1 MLKLYNTMSRKI
13 EEFKPISEKEVT
25 MYNCGP
31 TVYDYA
37 HVGNLRSYIFADILK
52 RSLLYNDFNVKQ
64 VINIT
69 DVGHLTG
76 DSDEGEDKIEKSAR
90 LESKSASEVAEFYT
104 NAFKQDLIKLNILSP
119 EIWAKATDHIQEMID
134 LVKMLEKNGFT
145 YKISD
150 GIYFDTSKSKEYG
163 KLAKLNLEGQ
173 EEGARVEVNSE
184 KRNPTDFALWKFSPK
199 EQKRQM
205 EWDSP
210 WGVGFPGWHLECSA
224 MSMKYLGETL
234 DIHTGGIDAT
244 PVHHTNEIAQSE
256 AATGKT
262 FVNYWLHSEFLLIN
276 DGRMG
281 KSKGNFITL
290 QTIEN
295 KGFDPIVYRFFCLSS
310 HYRSK
315 LNFSWEALANARNG
329 WDKFKKKFMDL
340 GKVDGQVDQV
350 VFDRFKEY
358 IDNDLSIPQALAV
371 AWDVL
376 KSDSSDAD
384 KRATL
389 LAFDKV
395 FGLNLENLHKEEV
408 NIPAEVQV
416 LIDKRLQARRDK
428 KWDKADDLRKE
439 IEDLGWLIEDAAD
452 STVIKKK

>member
-1 MLKLYNTMSRKI
+1 MSRKI

>member
-1 MLKLYNTMSRKI
+1 MKLYNTMSRKI

>member
-1 MLKLYNTMSRKI
+1 MSRKL
-13 EEFKPISEKEVT
+13 EEFKPISKKEVT

-37 HVGNLRSYIFADILK
+37 HIGNLRSYIFADILK
-52 RSLLYNDFNVKQ
+52 RTLLLNDYTVKQ

-90 LESKSASEVAEFYT
+90 LESKRADEIALFYT
-104 NAFKQDLIKLNILSP
+104 KAFKQDLNSLNILVP
-119 EIWAKATDHIQEMID
+119 DIWAKATEHVQEMID
-134 LVKMLEKNGFT
+134 LIKKLEEKGCT
-145 YKISD
+145 YEISD
-150 GIYFDTSKSKEYG
+150 GIYFDTSKVKDYG
-163 KLAKLNLEGQ
+163 RLAKLNLVGQ

-184 KRNPTDFALWKFSPK
+184 KKNPTDFALWKFSSK

-205 EWDSP
+205 EWESP

-281 KSKGNFITL
+281 KSEGNFITL
-290 QTIEN
+290 QTVEN

-315 LNFSWEALANARNG
+315 LNFSWEALANAKNG
-329 WDKFKKKFMDL
+329 WDKFKKKFIDL
-340 GKVDGQVDQV
+340 GKVNGQVDQG
-350 VFDRFKEY
+350 VFDKFKEHV
-358 IDNDLSIPQALAV
+358 DNDLSIPQALAV
-371 AWDVL
+371 AWEIF
-376 KSDSSDAD
+376 KSDSSDAN

-389 LAFDKV
+389 IACDQVL
-395 FGLNLENLHKEEV
+395 GLNLENLQKEEV
-408 NIPAEVQV
+408 NIPSEVQD

-439 IEDLGWLIEDAAD
+439 IEELGWLIEDAAD
-452 STVIKKK
+452 SSVVKKK

>member
-1 MLKLYNTMSRKI
+1 
-13 EEFKPISEKEVT
+13 
-25 MYNCGP
+25 
-31 TVYDYA
+31 
-37 HVGNLRSYIFADILK
+37 
-52 RSLLYNDFNVKQ
+52 
-64 VINIT
+64 
-69 DVGHLTG
+69 
-76 DSDEGEDKIEKSAR
+76 
-90 LESKSASEVAEFYT
+90 
-104 NAFKQDLIKLNILSP
+104 
-119 EIWAKATDHIQEMID
+119 
-134 LVKMLEKNGFT
+134 MLEKNGFT

-358 IDNDLSIPQALAV
+358 IYNDLSIPQALAV

>member
-1 MLKLYNTMSRKI
+1 MKLYNTMSRKI

-262 FVNYWLHSEFLLIN
+262 FV
-276 DGRMG
+276 
-281 KSKGNFITL
+281 
-290 QTIEN
+290 
-295 KGFDPIVYRFFCLSS
+295 
-310 HYRSK
+310 
-315 LNFSWEALANARNG
+315 
-329 WDKFKKKFMDL
+329 
-340 GKVDGQVDQV
+340 
-350 VFDRFKEY
+350 
-358 IDNDLSIPQALAV
+358 
-371 AWDVL
+371 
-376 KSDSSDAD
+376 
-384 KRATL
+384 
-389 LAFDKV
+389 
-395 FGLNLENLHKEEV
+395 
-408 NIPAEVQV
+408 
-416 LIDKRLQARRDK
+416 
-428 KWDKADDLRKE
+428 
-439 IEDLGWLIEDAAD
+439 
-452 STVIKKK
+452 